1 MCARWLG
8 ALAGV
13 CSRAGKCSWFVPQLC
28 VCVCVLGGGLHLDT
42 AGVCGGTVANGD
54 LFPCQTFKV

>member
-1 MCARWLG
+1 MF
-8 ALAGV
+8 ALALANA
-13 CSRAGKCSWFVPQLC
+13 AGLCHSC